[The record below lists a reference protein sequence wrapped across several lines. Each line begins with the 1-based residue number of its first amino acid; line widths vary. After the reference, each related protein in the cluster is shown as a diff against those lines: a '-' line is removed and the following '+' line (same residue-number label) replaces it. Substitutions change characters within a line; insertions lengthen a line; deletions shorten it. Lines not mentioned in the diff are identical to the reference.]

1 MVDAVRQMLGSIEVS
16 DAEGERRH
24 AADCYADPPAAVA
37 RSAGESAVV
46 AAPAPSFDAA
56 ELSSSNGDILM
67 QSDRVTEILD
77 IPAILSGLVAAA
89 GGALVTKRCAT
100 SGATSKRMQT
110 AIFPMILT
118 SCGGLPPRMTTSTK
132 LGPTTSSILL
142 AKRLAFP
149 SALNSPVNPNNP
161 EQSKAT

>member
-1 MVDAVRQMLGSIEVS
+1 
-16 DAEGERRH
+16 
-24 AADCYADPPAAVA
+24 
-37 RSAGESAVV
+37 
-46 AAPAPSFDAA
+46 
-56 ELSSSNGDILM
+56 M
-67 QSDRVTEILD
+67 QSDRVTEFLD
-77 IPAILSGLVAAA
+77 IPAILSGL
-89 GGALVTKRCAT
+89 
-100 SGATSKRMQT
+100 
-110 AIFPMILT
+110 PMILT